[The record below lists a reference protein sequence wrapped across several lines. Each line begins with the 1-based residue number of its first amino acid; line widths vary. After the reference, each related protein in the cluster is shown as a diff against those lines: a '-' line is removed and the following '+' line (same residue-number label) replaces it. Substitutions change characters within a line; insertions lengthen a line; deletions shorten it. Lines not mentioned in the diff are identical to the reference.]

1 LKSRLP
7 AVHLEQDEVKMTD
20 LTVRDLM
27 STEVFTL
34 GRNDKLAIADDLMQQ
49 KRIRH
54 IPVLG
59 NDGELCGII
68 TQRDLFHGALLKALG
83 YGTRAEQ
90 HMLETVSI
98 KEAMR
103 DEVLSTTPDTPIRV
117 AAGTMISNKVGC
129 LPVLAEG
136 RIIGILSESDFVKHF
151 AESDA

>member
-1 LKSRLP
+1 
-7 AVHLEQDEVKMTD
+7 
-20 LTVRDLM
+20 
-27 STEVFTL
+27 
-34 GRNDKLAIADDLMQQ
+34 
-49 KRIRH
+49 
-54 IPVLG
+54 
-59 NDGELCGII
+59 
-68 TQRDLFHGALLKALG
+68 
-83 YGTRAEQ
+83 
-90 HMLETVSI
+90 MLETVSI